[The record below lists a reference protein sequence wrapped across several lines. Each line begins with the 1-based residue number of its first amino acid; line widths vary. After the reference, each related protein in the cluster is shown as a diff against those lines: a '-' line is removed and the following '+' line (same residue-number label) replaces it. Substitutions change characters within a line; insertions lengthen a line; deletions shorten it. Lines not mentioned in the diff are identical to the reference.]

1 LYLEEAPDVESDDDA
16 LNMVTEE
23 IGISSYIE
31 DSEEIYFEEEH
42 ASISKEKIPFG
53 ENYPDIKEFK
63 EKALSSDDPVLK
75 KLFENV
81 RFVEESW
88 TLDVSPI
95 AVV

>member
-1 LYLEEAPDVESDDDA
+1 MSSIEDPFAEILTILEKELELYLEEAPEVKSDDDA

-31 DSEEIYFEEEH
+31 DTEEIYFEEEH

-63 EKALSSDDPVLK
+63 EKVLSSDDPVLK
-75 KLFENV
+75 KLF
-81 RFVEESW
+81 
-88 TLDVSPI
+88 
-95 AVV
+95 